1 MEKKIDKGQKR
12 GIVEDVNE
20 KDGTFKFKNE
30 NEYRK
35 IIKKF
40 KNDIHIGSNIKY
52 KMNGSYI
59 EILEI
64 DNSSSS
70 NLKNE
75 DSKKDLSYSKNF
87 EKKYENN
94 ETVEKIYI
102 DDNREIDLD
111 KDYYP
116 YNFVS
121 LGDENKAERHSI
133 EKGNFSG
140 KIKCSLKNL
149 TPLFIGGNEDK
160 ERTLVEE
167 VEECHK
173 TKDGEE
179 YYKVTKYVIP
189 ASTIKGELRNIIEV
203 LTRSCIKNVED
214 ERLTYRYQMKK
225 NGRTNIFGVIHKLPT
240 NNDPGK
246 IIRADKIKIKKSILP
261 SKYQKSGFY
270 PLKVVIDSPFV
281 KDCIRR
287 AKQRS
292 DYERGKDD
300 PNAINDVD
308 NFEKLQRNGIKNNAI
323 LWVGSHTDNKKYE
336 KILIFD
342 EDKRDDYYSFSKAEY
357 DDLQFLIDERVGN
370 EKKDKKIFYIDKV
383 KENDAV
389 IFEKEEDV
397 KLSDSSFNLKKNDVI
412 NVEVENKNV
421 KKLAFSEIPR
431 LKYKCKPIDLVP
443 KGFRPCNNIEELC
456 FACRLFGTIG
466 DNSKKAKEENVKK
479 ESFSIASRISIT
491 DALSIY
497 SQNDV
502 KEENVILKSLG
513 EPHPTLLRFYLK
525 YGDYDKE
532 YEEGKY
538 EIRGR
543 KFYWHHTNKIKA
555 GENYSQYIESFKDEK
570 ISPTN
575 SEIKFLKPLQEFE
588 FEINFRDLTEE
599 ELGILLYSI
608 EVEEGKSLHKI
619 GKAKA
624 YGFGS
629 CEIKIDKCLIETE
642 NKYASFDKND
652 SFKEY
657 SKEEYTEEFIKKAKD
672 KYSLDSDEREEI
684 IELKYILNKES
695 ILKFPLK
702 RSPFPEEEKYNS
714 EEKRNISNTLNWFS
728 SRKGKTYNLPTISNY
743 IKEAEKKGK
752 K

>member
-1 MEKKIDKGQKR
+1 MAEKIA
-12 GIVEDVNE
+12 
-20 KDGTFKFKNE
+20 
-30 NEYRK
+30 K
-35 IIKKF
+35 IIKINEDDFVLDKEKNPIKITNAFRKNGF
-40 KNDIHIGSNIKY
+40 KVGDGIKY
-52 KMNGSYI
+52 ELTNTLKI
-59 EILEI
+59 IAKVDLEYV
-64 DNSSSS
+64 NSQD
-70 NLKNE
+70 KT
-75 DSKKDLSYSKNF
+75 
-87 EKKYENN
+87 EKKSNYNNKNSEKKHNENDTN
-94 ETVEKIYI
+94 EKKYI
-102 DDNREIDLD
+102 DDNREINLD
-111 KDYYP
+111 RDYYP

-121 LGDENKAERHSI
+121 LGDPSKTERH
-133 EKGNFSG
+133 EVKKGKFSG

-149 TPLFIGGNEDK
+149 TPLFIGGNE
-160 ERTLVEE
+160 ENNGECTLITE
-167 VEECHK
+167 VEKYSETAEGK
-173 TKDGEE
+173 E
-179 YYKVTKYVIP
+179 YKYTIP

-203 LTRSCIKNVED
+203 LTRSCIKNVEE

-270 PLKVVIDSPFV
+270 LLKVVIDSPFV

-466 DNSKKAKEENVKK
+466 DNSKKAKEGNVKK

-497 SQNDV
+497 PQNDV

-608 EVEEGKSLHKI
+608 EVEEEKSLHKI

-642 NKYASFDKND
+642 NKYVSFDKND

-657 SKEEYTEEFIKKAKD
+657 SKEEYTKEFIKKAKD

-743 IKEAEKKGK
+743 IKEAEKRKGK

>member
-1 MEKKIDKGQKR
+1 MEKKINKGQKR
-12 GIVEDVNE
+12 GIVEDINE

-70 NLKNE
+70 KLQNE
-75 DSKKDLSYSKNF
+75 DSKKDLSYNKNS

-121 LGDENKAERHSI
+121 LGESSKAERH
-133 EKGNFSG
+133 EVKKGKFSG

-167 VEECHK
+167 VEECHE
-173 TKDGEE
+173 TKDGKEC
-179 YYKVTKYVIP
+179 YKVTKYMIP

-214 ERLTYRYQMKK
+214 ERLIYRAGAFKLKEKK
-225 NGRTNIFGVIHKLPT
+225 FGIIKTLPNGKNDGIIEGADVIRIERELAISKVKSLKKIGGKNNTKDYEGFYEIYVNKNKVNNYKANPESYKYDKKIDEEKDYEILIDRIAGCMEKSILWIGTEFPRRKKGEKLPT
-240 NNDPGK
+240 YAKILVPNKKRYKFSAEEYNDLKILIEERNNSKKPLYVDE
-246 IIRADKIKIKKSILP
+246 IK
-261 SKYQKSGFY
+261 
-270 PLKVVIDSPFV
+270 
-281 KDCIRR
+281 
-287 AKQRS
+287 
-292 DYERGKDD
+292 KDD
-300 PNAINDVD
+300 PIIFKVDRNDRAINLV
-308 NFEKLQRNGIKNNAI
+308 
-323 LWVGSHTDNKKYE
+323 
-336 KILIFD
+336 
-342 EDKRDDYYSFSKAEY
+342 
-357 DDLQFLIDERVGN
+357 
-370 EKKDKKIFYIDKV
+370 
-383 KENDAV
+383 
-389 IFEKEEDV
+389 
-397 KLSDSSFNLKKNDVI
+397 
-412 NVEVENKNV
+412 
-421 KKLAFSEIPR
+421 FSEIPR
-431 LKYKCKPIDLVP
+431 LRYKCSPLDLIPEKFKPCIN
-443 KGFRPCNNIEELC
+443 KEKLC
-456 FACRLFGTIG
+456 FACRVFGTIG
-466 DNSKKAKEENVKK
+466 DNSKSKENNNDSKN
-479 ESFSIASRISIT
+479 ESFAISSRIFIT
-491 DALSIY
+491 DALSL
-497 SQNDV
+497 DTRDEK
-502 KEENVILKSLG
+502 KEKELDRLRSLG
-513 EPHPTLLRFYLK
+513 EPHPTLLGFYLK
-525 YGDYDKE
+525 YGDYDKR
-532 YEEGKY
+532 YDKGKY

-543 KFYWHHTNKIKA
+543 KFYWHHTKKIEA
-555 GENYSQYIESFKDEK
+555 GKNWENYRNSIETKNHDN
-570 ISPTN
+570 TN
-575 SEIKFLKPLQEFE
+575 SKIYFLEPLQKFE
-588 FEINFRDLTEE
+588 FEIDFKDLTEK

-608 EVEEGKSLHKI
+608 EVEEGKSLHKL

-642 NKYASFDKND
+642 KKYIFFDKND

-657 SKEEYTEEFIKKAKD
+657 SKEEYTTQFIEEAKKEYFI
-672 KYSLDSDEREEI
+672 DSNEREEI
-684 IELKYILNKES
+684 KELKYILNRNN
-695 ILKFPLK
+695 ILNFSNNK
-702 RSPFPEEEKYNS
+702 SSFPEIEKGGKPS
-714 EEKRNISNTLNWFS
+714 TLNWFMNN
-728 SRKGKTYNLPTISNY
+728 KDYKLPTISNY

>member
-1 MEKKIDKGQKR
+1 MEKKINKGQKR
-12 GIVEDVNE
+12 GIVEDINE

-70 NLKNE
+70 KLQNE
-75 DSKKDLSYSKNF
+75 DSKKDLSYNKNS

-121 LGDENKAERHSI
+121 LGESSKAERH
-133 EKGNFSG
+133 EVKKGKFSG

-167 VEECHK
+167 VEECHE
-173 TKDGEE
+173 TKDGKEC
-179 YYKVTKYVIP
+179 YKVTKYMTP

-214 ERLTYRYQMKK
+214 ERLIYRAGAFKLKEKK
-225 NGRTNIFGVIHKLPT
+225 FGIIKTLPNGKNDGIIEGADVIRIERELAISKVKSLKKIGGKNNTKDYEGFYEIYVNKNKVNNYKANPESYKYDKKIDEEKDYEILIDRIAGCMEKSILWIGTEFPRRKKGEKLPT
-240 NNDPGK
+240 YAKILVPNKKRYKFSAEEYNDLKILIEERNNSKKPLYVDE
-246 IIRADKIKIKKSILP
+246 IK
-261 SKYQKSGFY
+261 
-270 PLKVVIDSPFV
+270 
-281 KDCIRR
+281 
-287 AKQRS
+287 
-292 DYERGKDD
+292 KDD
-300 PNAINDVD
+300 PIIFKVDRNDRAINLV
-308 NFEKLQRNGIKNNAI
+308 
-323 LWVGSHTDNKKYE
+323 
-336 KILIFD
+336 
-342 EDKRDDYYSFSKAEY
+342 
-357 DDLQFLIDERVGN
+357 
-370 EKKDKKIFYIDKV
+370 
-383 KENDAV
+383 
-389 IFEKEEDV
+389 
-397 KLSDSSFNLKKNDVI
+397 
-412 NVEVENKNV
+412 
-421 KKLAFSEIPR
+421 FSEIPR
-431 LKYKCKPIDLVP
+431 LRYKCSPLDLIPEKFKPCIN
-443 KGFRPCNNIEELC
+443 KEKLC
-456 FACRLFGTIG
+456 FACRVFGTIG
-466 DNSKKAKEENVKK
+466 DNSKSKENNNDSKN
-479 ESFSIASRISIT
+479 ESFAISSRIFIT
-491 DALSIY
+491 DALSL
-497 SQNDV
+497 DTRDEK
-502 KEENVILKSLG
+502 KEKELDRLRSLG
-513 EPHPTLLRFYLK
+513 EPHPTLLGFYLK
-525 YGDYDKE
+525 YGDYDKR
-532 YEEGKY
+532 YDKGKY

-543 KFYWHHTNKIKA
+543 KFYWHHTKKIEA
-555 GENYSQYIESFKDEK
+555 GKNWENYRNSIETKNHDN
-570 ISPTN
+570 TN
-575 SEIKFLKPLQEFE
+575 SKIYFLEPLQKFE
-588 FEINFRDLTEE
+588 FEIDFKDLTEK

-608 EVEEGKSLHKI
+608 EVEEGKSLHKL

-642 NKYASFDKND
+642 KKYIFFDKND

-657 SKEEYTEEFIKKAKD
+657 SKEEYTTQFIEEAKKEYFI
-672 KYSLDSDEREEI
+672 DSNEREEI
-684 IELKYILNKES
+684 KELKYILNRNN
-695 ILKFPLK
+695 ILNFSNNK
-702 RSPFPEEEKYNS
+702 SSFPEIEKGGKPS
-714 EEKRNISNTLNWFS
+714 TLNWFMNN
-728 SRKGKTYNLPTISNY
+728 KDYKLPTISNY

>member
-1 MEKKIDKGQKR
+1 MEKKINKGQKR
-12 GIVEDVNE
+12 GIVEDINE

-70 NLKNE
+70 KLQNE
-75 DSKKDLSYSKNF
+75 DSKKDLSYNKNS

-94 ETVEKIYI
+94 ETVQKIYI

-121 LGDENKAERHSI
+121 LGESSKAERH
-133 EKGNFSG
+133 EVKKGKFSG

-167 VEECHK
+167 VEECHE
-173 TKDGEE
+173 TKDGKEC
-179 YYKVTKYVIP
+179 YKVTKYMIP

-214 ERLTYRYQMKK
+214 ERLIYRAGAFKLKEKK
-225 NGRTNIFGVIHKLPT
+225 FGIIKTLPNGKNDGIIEGADVIRIERELAISKVKSLKKIGGKNNTKDYEGFYEIYVNKNKVNNYKANLESYKYDKKIDEEKDYEILIDRIAGCMEKSILWIGTEFPRRKKGEKLPT
-240 NNDPGK
+240 YAKILVPNKKRYKFSAEEYNDLKILIEERNNSKKPLYVDE
-246 IIRADKIKIKKSILP
+246 IK
-261 SKYQKSGFY
+261 
-270 PLKVVIDSPFV
+270 
-281 KDCIRR
+281 
-287 AKQRS
+287 
-292 DYERGKDD
+292 KDD
-300 PNAINDVD
+300 PIIFKVDRNDRAINLV
-308 NFEKLQRNGIKNNAI
+308 
-323 LWVGSHTDNKKYE
+323 
-336 KILIFD
+336 
-342 EDKRDDYYSFSKAEY
+342 
-357 DDLQFLIDERVGN
+357 
-370 EKKDKKIFYIDKV
+370 
-383 KENDAV
+383 
-389 IFEKEEDV
+389 
-397 KLSDSSFNLKKNDVI
+397 
-412 NVEVENKNV
+412 
-421 KKLAFSEIPR
+421 FSEIPR
-431 LKYKCKPIDLVP
+431 LRYKCSPLDLIPEKFKPCIN
-443 KGFRPCNNIEELC
+443 KEKLC
-456 FACRLFGTIG
+456 FACRVFGTIG
-466 DNSKKAKEENVKK
+466 DNSKSKENNNDSKN
-479 ESFSIASRISIT
+479 ESFAISSRIFIT
-491 DALSIY
+491 DALSL
-497 SQNDV
+497 DTRDEK
-502 KEENVILKSLG
+502 KEKELDRLRSLG
-513 EPHPTLLRFYLK
+513 EPHPTLLGFYLK
-525 YGDYDKE
+525 YGDYDKR
-532 YEEGKY
+532 YDKGKY

-543 KFYWHHTNKIKA
+543 KFYWHHTKKIEA
-555 GENYSQYIESFKDEK
+555 GKNWENYRNSIETKNHDN
-570 ISPTN
+570 TN
-575 SEIKFLKPLQEFE
+575 SKIYFLEPLQKFE
-588 FEINFRDLTEE
+588 FEIDFKDLTEK

-608 EVEEGKSLHKI
+608 EVEEGKSLHKL

-642 NKYASFDKND
+642 KKYIFFDKND

-657 SKEEYTEEFIKKAKD
+657 SKEEYTTQFIEEAKKEYFI
-672 KYSLDSDEREEI
+672 DSNEREEI
-684 IELKYILNKES
+684 KELKYILNRNN
-695 ILKFPLK
+695 ILNFSNNK
-702 RSPFPEEEKYNS
+702 SSFPEIEKGGKPS
-714 EEKRNISNTLNWFS
+714 TLNWFMNN
-728 SRKGKTYNLPTISNY
+728 KDYKLPTISNY

>member
-1 MEKKIDKGQKR
+1 MEKKINKGQKR
-12 GIVEDVNE
+12 GIVEDINE

-70 NLKNE
+70 KLQNE
-75 DSKKDLSYSKNF
+75 DSKKDLSYNKNS

-121 LGDENKAERHSI
+121 LGESSKAERH
-133 EKGNFSG
+133 EVKKGKFSG

-167 VEECHK
+167 VEECHE
-173 TKDGEE
+173 TKDGKEC
-179 YYKVTKYVIP
+179 YKVTKYMIP

-214 ERLTYRYQMKK
+214 ERLIYRAGAFKLKEKK
-225 NGRTNIFGVIHKLPT
+225 FGIIKTLPNGKNDGIIEGADVIRIERELAISKVKSLKKIGGKNNTKDYEGFYEIYVNKNKVNNYKANPESYKYDKKIDEEKDYEILIDRIAGCMEKSILWIGTEFPRRKKGEKLPT
-240 NNDPGK
+240 YAKILVPNKKRYKFSAEEYNDLKILIEERNNSKKPLYVDE
-246 IIRADKIKIKKSILP
+246 IK
-261 SKYQKSGFY
+261 
-270 PLKVVIDSPFV
+270 
-281 KDCIRR
+281 
-287 AKQRS
+287 
-292 DYERGKDD
+292 KDD
-300 PNAINDVD
+300 PIIFKVDRNDRAINLV
-308 NFEKLQRNGIKNNAI
+308 
-323 LWVGSHTDNKKYE
+323 
-336 KILIFD
+336 
-342 EDKRDDYYSFSKAEY
+342 
-357 DDLQFLIDERVGN
+357 
-370 EKKDKKIFYIDKV
+370 
-383 KENDAV
+383 
-389 IFEKEEDV
+389 
-397 KLSDSSFNLKKNDVI
+397 
-412 NVEVENKNV
+412 
-421 KKLAFSEIPR
+421 FSEIPR
-431 LKYKCKPIDLVP
+431 LRYKCSPLNLIPEKFKPCIN
-443 KGFRPCNNIEELC
+443 KEKLC
-456 FACRLFGTIG
+456 FACRVFGTIG
-466 DNSKKAKEENVKK
+466 DNSKSKENNNDSKN
-479 ESFSIASRISIT
+479 ESFAISSRIFIT
-491 DALSIY
+491 DALSL
-497 SQNDV
+497 DTRDEK
-502 KEENVILKSLG
+502 KEKELDRLRSLG
-513 EPHPTLLRFYLK
+513 EPHPTLLGFYLK
-525 YGDYDKE
+525 YGDYDKR
-532 YEEGKY
+532 YDKGKY

-543 KFYWHHTNKIKA
+543 KFYWHHTKKIEA
-555 GENYSQYIESFKDEK
+555 GKNWENYRNSIETKNHDN
-570 ISPTN
+570 TN
-575 SEIKFLKPLQEFE
+575 SKIYFLEPLQKFE
-588 FEINFRDLTEE
+588 FEIDFKDLTEK

-608 EVEEGKSLHKI
+608 EVEEGKSLHKL

-642 NKYASFDKND
+642 KKYIFFDKND

-657 SKEEYTEEFIKKAKD
+657 SKEEYTTQFIEEAKKEYFI
-672 KYSLDSDEREEI
+672 DSNEREEI
-684 IELKYILNKES
+684 KELKYILNRNN
-695 ILKFPLK
+695 ILNFSNNK
-702 RSPFPEEEKYNS
+702 SSFPEIEKGGKPS
-714 EEKRNISNTLNWFS
+714 TLNWFMNN
-728 SRKGKTYNLPTISNY
+728 KDYKLPTISNY

>member
-1 MEKKIDKGQKR
+1 MEKKINKGQKR
-12 GIVEDVNE
+12 GIVGDINE

-70 NLKNE
+70 KLQNE
-75 DSKKDLSYSKNF
+75 DSKKDLSYNKNS

-121 LGDENKAERHSI
+121 LGESSKAERH
-133 EKGNFSG
+133 EVKKGKFSG

-167 VEECHK
+167 VEECHE
-173 TKDGEE
+173 TKDGKEC
-179 YYKVTKYVIP
+179 YKVTKYMIP

-214 ERLTYRYQMKK
+214 ERLIYRAGAFKLKEKK
-225 NGRTNIFGVIHKLPT
+225 FGIIKTLPNGKNDGIIEGADVIRIERELAISKVKSLKKIGGKNNTKDYEGFYEIYVNKNKVNNYKANPESYKYDKKIDEEKDYEILIDRIAGCMEKSILWIGTEFPRRKKGEKLPT
-240 NNDPGK
+240 YAKILVPNKKRYKFSAEEYNDLKILIEERNNSKKPLYVDE
-246 IIRADKIKIKKSILP
+246 IK
-261 SKYQKSGFY
+261 
-270 PLKVVIDSPFV
+270 
-281 KDCIRR
+281 
-287 AKQRS
+287 
-292 DYERGKDD
+292 KDD
-300 PNAINDVD
+300 PIIFKVDRNDRAINLV
-308 NFEKLQRNGIKNNAI
+308 
-323 LWVGSHTDNKKYE
+323 
-336 KILIFD
+336 
-342 EDKRDDYYSFSKAEY
+342 
-357 DDLQFLIDERVGN
+357 
-370 EKKDKKIFYIDKV
+370 
-383 KENDAV
+383 
-389 IFEKEEDV
+389 
-397 KLSDSSFNLKKNDVI
+397 
-412 NVEVENKNV
+412 
-421 KKLAFSEIPR
+421 FSEIPR
-431 LKYKCKPIDLVP
+431 LRYKCSPLDLIPEKFKPCIN
-443 KGFRPCNNIEELC
+443 KEKLC
-456 FACRLFGTIG
+456 FACRVFGTIG
-466 DNSKKAKEENVKK
+466 DNSKSKENNNDSKN
-479 ESFSIASRISIT
+479 ESFAISSRIFIT
-491 DALSIY
+491 DALSL
-497 SQNDV
+497 DTRDEK
-502 KEENVILKSLG
+502 KEKELDRLRSLG
-513 EPHPTLLRFYLK
+513 EPHPTLLGFYLK
-525 YGDYDKE
+525 YGDYDKR
-532 YEEGKY
+532 YDKGKY

-543 KFYWHHTNKIKA
+543 KFYWHHTKKIEA
-555 GENYSQYIESFKDEK
+555 GKNWENYRNSIETKNHDN
-570 ISPTN
+570 TN
-575 SEIKFLKPLQEFE
+575 SKIYFLEPLQKFE
-588 FEINFRDLTEE
+588 FEIDFKDLTEK

-608 EVEEGKSLHKI
+608 EVEEGKSLHKL

-642 NKYASFDKND
+642 KKYIFFDKND

-657 SKEEYTEEFIKKAKD
+657 SKEEYTTQFIEEAKKEYFI
-672 KYSLDSDEREEI
+672 DSNEREEI
-684 IELKYILNKES
+684 KELKYILNRNN
-695 ILKFPLK
+695 ILNFSNEK
-702 RSPFPEEEKYNS
+702 SSFPEIEK
-714 EEKRNISNTLNWFS
+714 KGKSNTLNWFMNN
-728 SRKGKTYNLPTISNY
+728 KDYKLPTISNY

>member
-1 MEKKIDKGQKR
+1 MEKKINKGQKR
-12 GIVEDVNE
+12 GIVEDINE

-70 NLKNE
+70 KLQNE
-75 DSKKDLSYSKNF
+75 DSKKDLSYNKNS

-121 LGDENKAERHSI
+121 LGESSKAERH
-133 EKGNFSG
+133 EVKKGKFSG

-167 VEECHK
+167 VEECHE
-173 TKDGEE
+173 TKDGKEC
-179 YYKVTKYVIP
+179 YKVTKYMIP

-214 ERLTYRYQMKK
+214 ERLIYRAGAFKLKEKK
-225 NGRTNIFGVIHKLPT
+225 FGIIKTLPNGKNDGIIEGADVIRIERELAISKVKSLKKIGGKNNTKDYEGFYEIYVNKNKVNNYKANLESYKYDKKIDEEKDYEILIDRIAGCMEKSILWIGTEFPRRKKGEKLPT
-240 NNDPGK
+240 YAKILVPNKKRYKFSAEEYNDLKILIEERNNSKKPLYVDE
-246 IIRADKIKIKKSILP
+246 IK
-261 SKYQKSGFY
+261 
-270 PLKVVIDSPFV
+270 
-281 KDCIRR
+281 
-287 AKQRS
+287 
-292 DYERGKDD
+292 KDD
-300 PNAINDVD
+300 PIIFKVDRNDRAINLV
-308 NFEKLQRNGIKNNAI
+308 
-323 LWVGSHTDNKKYE
+323 
-336 KILIFD
+336 
-342 EDKRDDYYSFSKAEY
+342 
-357 DDLQFLIDERVGN
+357 
-370 EKKDKKIFYIDKV
+370 
-383 KENDAV
+383 
-389 IFEKEEDV
+389 
-397 KLSDSSFNLKKNDVI
+397 
-412 NVEVENKNV
+412 
-421 KKLAFSEIPR
+421 FSEIPR
-431 LKYKCKPIDLVP
+431 LRYKCSPLDLIPEKFKPCIN
-443 KGFRPCNNIEELC
+443 KEKLC
-456 FACRLFGTIG
+456 FACRVFGTIG
-466 DNSKKAKEENVKK
+466 DNSKSKENNNDSKN
-479 ESFSIASRISIT
+479 ESFAISSRIFIT
-491 DALSIY
+491 DALSL
-497 SQNDV
+497 DTRDEK
-502 KEENVILKSLG
+502 KEKELDRLRSLG
-513 EPHPTLLRFYLK
+513 EPHPTLLGFYLK
-525 YGDYDKE
+525 YGDYDKR
-532 YEEGKY
+532 YDKGKY

-543 KFYWHHTNKIKA
+543 KFYWHHTKKIEA
-555 GENYSQYIESFKDEK
+555 GKNWENYRNSIETKNHDN
-570 ISPTN
+570 TN
-575 SEIKFLKPLQEFE
+575 SKIYFLEPLQKFE
-588 FEINFRDLTEE
+588 FEIDFKDLTEK

-608 EVEEGKSLHKI
+608 EVEEGKSLHKL

-642 NKYASFDKND
+642 KKYIFFDKND

-657 SKEEYTEEFIKKAKD
+657 SKEEYTTQFIEEAKKEYFI
-672 KYSLDSDEREEI
+672 DSNEREEI
-684 IELKYILNKES
+684 KELKYILNRNN
-695 ILKFPLK
+695 ILNFSNNK
-702 RSPFPEEEKYNS
+702 SSFPEIEKGGKPS
-714 EEKRNISNTLNWFS
+714 TLNWFMNN
-728 SRKGKTYNLPTISNY
+728 KDYKLPTISNY

>member
-214 ERLTYRYQMKK
+214 ERLIYRAKAFKLKEKK
-225 NGRTNIFGVIHKLPT
+225 FGIIKTLPNGKNDGIIEGADVIRIERKLDIYKVESLKKIGGK
-240 NNDPGK
+240 NNTKDYEGFYEIYVNKNKVDNYKANPESYKYDKK
-246 IIRADKIKIKKSILP
+246 IDKEKDYEILIDKIAGCMEKSILWIGTEFP
-261 SKYQKSGFY
+261 
-270 PLKVVIDSPFV
+270 
-281 KDCIRR
+281 
-287 AKQRS
+287 
-292 DYERGKDD
+292 
-300 PNAINDVD
+300 
-308 NFEKLQRNGIKNNAI
+308 RNGQSTYAKI
-323 LWVGSHTDNKKYE
+323 LVPNKKIYKFSAE
-336 KILIFD
+336 EYNDLKILI
-342 EDKRDDYYSFSKAEY
+342 EERNNSKKPLY
-357 DDLQFLIDERVGN
+357 VN
-370 EKKDKKIFYIDKV
+370 EIKETEPIIFRADR
-383 KENDAV
+383 NDR
-389 IFEKEEDV
+389 
-397 KLSDSSFNLKKNDVI
+397 VI
-412 NVEVENKNV
+412 NLV
-421 KKLAFSEIPR
+421 FSEIPR
-431 LKYKCKPIDLVP
+431 LRYKCSPLDLIPP
-443 KGFRPCNNIEELC
+443 KFRPCTNKEKLC

-466 DNSKKAKEENVKK
+466 DNSKSKENNDDSKS
-479 ESFSIASRISIT
+479 ESFAISSRVFIK
-491 DALSIY
+491 DALSL
-497 SQNDV
+497 DTRDEK
-502 KEENVILKSLG
+502 KEKELDRLRSLG
-513 EPHPTLLRFYLK
+513 EPHPTLLGFYLK
-525 YGDYDKE
+525 YGDYDKR
-532 YEEGKY
+532 YDKGKY

-543 KFYWHHTNKIKA
+543 KFYWHHTKKIEA
-555 GENYSQYIESFKDEK
+555 GKNWENYRNSIETKNHDN
-570 ISPTN
+570 TN
-575 SEIKFLKPLQEFE
+575 SKIYFLEPLQKFE
-588 FEINFRDLTEE
+588 FEIDFKDLTEQ

-608 EVEEGKSLHKI
+608 EVEEGKSLHKL

-642 NKYASFDKND
+642 KKYVFFAKND

-657 SKEEYTEEFIKKAKD
+657 SKEEYTTQFIKEAK
-672 KYSLDSDEREEI
+672 KEYFIDSNEREEI
-684 IELKYILNKES
+684 KELKYILNRNN
-695 ILKFPLK
+695 ILNFSNNK
-702 RSPFPEEEKYNS
+702 SSFPEIEKGGKPS
-714 EEKRNISNTLNWFS
+714 TLNWFMNN
-728 SRKGKTYNLPTISNY
+728 KDYKLPTISNY

>member
-1 MEKKIDKGQKR
+1 MEKKINKGQKR
-12 GIVEDVNE
+12 GIVEDINE

-70 NLKNE
+70 KLQNE
-75 DSKKDLSYSKNF
+75 DSKKDLSYNKNS

-121 LGDENKAERHSI
+121 LGESSKAERH
-133 EKGNFSG
+133 EVKKGKFSG

-167 VEECHK
+167 VEECHE
-173 TKDGEE
+173 TKDGKEC
-179 YYKVTKYVIP
+179 YKVTKYMIP

-214 ERLTYRYQMKK
+214 ERLIYRAGAFKLKEKK
-225 NGRTNIFGVIHKLPT
+225 FGIIKTLPNGKNDGIIEGADVIRIERELAISKVKSLKKIGGKNNTKDYEGFYEIYVNKNKVNNYKANPESYKYDKKIDEEKDYEILIDRIAGCMEKSILWIGTEFPRRKKGEKLPT
-240 NNDPGK
+240 YAKILVPNKKRYKFSAEEYNDLKILIEERNNSKKPLYVDE
-246 IIRADKIKIKKSILP
+246 IK
-261 SKYQKSGFY
+261 
-270 PLKVVIDSPFV
+270 
-281 KDCIRR
+281 
-287 AKQRS
+287 
-292 DYERGKDD
+292 KDD
-300 PNAINDVD
+300 PIIFKVDRNDRAINLV
-308 NFEKLQRNGIKNNAI
+308 
-323 LWVGSHTDNKKYE
+323 
-336 KILIFD
+336 
-342 EDKRDDYYSFSKAEY
+342 
-357 DDLQFLIDERVGN
+357 
-370 EKKDKKIFYIDKV
+370 
-383 KENDAV
+383 
-389 IFEKEEDV
+389 
-397 KLSDSSFNLKKNDVI
+397 
-412 NVEVENKNV
+412 
-421 KKLAFSEIPR
+421 FSEIPR
-431 LKYKCKPIDLVP
+431 LRYKCSPLDLIPEKFKPCIN
-443 KGFRPCNNIEELC
+443 KEKLC
-456 FACRLFGTIG
+456 FACRVFGTIG
-466 DNSKKAKEENVKK
+466 DNSKSKENNNDSKN
-479 ESFSIASRISIT
+479 ESFAISSRIFIT
-491 DALSIY
+491 DALSL
-497 SQNDV
+497 DTRDEK
-502 KEENVILKSLG
+502 KEKELDRLRSLG
-513 EPHPTLLRFYLK
+513 EPHPTLLGFYLK
-525 YGDYDKE
+525 YGDYDKR
-532 YEEGKY
+532 YDKGKY

-543 KFYWHHTNKIKA
+543 KFYWHHTKKIEA
-555 GENYSQYIESFKDEK
+555 GKNWENYRNSIETKNHDN
-570 ISPTN
+570 TN
-575 SEIKFLKPLQEFE
+575 SKIYFLEPLQKFE
-588 FEINFRDLTEE
+588 FEIDFKDLTEK

-608 EVEEGKSLHKI
+608 EVEEGKSLHKL

-642 NKYASFDKND
+642 KKYIFFDKND

-657 SKEEYTEEFIKKAKD
+657 SKEEYTTQFIEEDKKEYFI
-672 KYSLDSDEREEI
+672 DSNEREEI
-684 IELKYILNKES
+684 KELKYILNRNN
-695 ILKFPLK
+695 ILNFSNNK
-702 RSPFPEEEKYNS
+702 SSFPEIEKGGKPS
-714 EEKRNISNTLNWFS
+714 TLNWFMNN
-728 SRKGKTYNLPTISNY
+728 KDYKLPTISNY

>member
-1 MEKKIDKGQKR
+1 MEKKINKGQKR
-12 GIVEDVNE
+12 GIVEDINE

-70 NLKNE
+70 KLQNE
-75 DSKKDLSYSKNF
+75 DSKKDLSYNKNS

-121 LGDENKAERHSI
+121 LGESSKAERH
-133 EKGNFSG
+133 EVKKGKFSG

-167 VEECHK
+167 VEECHE
-173 TKDGEE
+173 TKDGKEC
-179 YYKVTKYVIP
+179 YKVTKYMIP

-214 ERLTYRYQMKK
+214 ERLIYRAGAFKLKEKK
-225 NGRTNIFGVIHKLPT
+225 FGIIKTLPNGKNDGIIEGADVIRIERELAISKVKSLKKIGGKNNTKDYEGFYEIYVNKNKVNNYKANPESYKYDKKIDEEKDYEILIDRIAGCMEKSILWIGTEFPRRKKGEKLPT
-240 NNDPGK
+240 YAKILVPNKKRYKFSAEEYNDLKILIEERNNSKKPLYVDE
-246 IIRADKIKIKKSILP
+246 IK
-261 SKYQKSGFY
+261 
-270 PLKVVIDSPFV
+270 
-281 KDCIRR
+281 
-287 AKQRS
+287 
-292 DYERGKDD
+292 KDD
-300 PNAINDVD
+300 PIIFKVDRNDRAINLV
-308 NFEKLQRNGIKNNAI
+308 
-323 LWVGSHTDNKKYE
+323 
-336 KILIFD
+336 
-342 EDKRDDYYSFSKAEY
+342 
-357 DDLQFLIDERVGN
+357 
-370 EKKDKKIFYIDKV
+370 
-383 KENDAV
+383 
-389 IFEKEEDV
+389 
-397 KLSDSSFNLKKNDVI
+397 
-412 NVEVENKNV
+412 
-421 KKLAFSEIPR
+421 FSEIPR
-431 LKYKCKPIDLVP
+431 LRYKCSPLDLIPEKFKPCIN
-443 KGFRPCNNIEELC
+443 KEKLC
-456 FACRLFGTIG
+456 FACRVFGTIG
-466 DNSKKAKEENVKK
+466 DNSKSKENNNDSKN
-479 ESFSIASRISIT
+479 ESFAISSRIFIT
-491 DALSIY
+491 DALSL
-497 SQNDV
+497 DTRDEK
-502 KEENVILKSLG
+502 KEKELDRLRSLG
-513 EPHPTLLRFYLK
+513 EPHPTLLGFYLK
-525 YGDYDKE
+525 YGDYDKR
-532 YEEGKY
+532 YDKGKY

-543 KFYWHHTNKIKA
+543 KFYWHHTKKIEA
-555 GENYSQYIESFKDEK
+555 GKNWENYRNSIETKNHDN
-570 ISPTN
+570 TN
-575 SEIKFLKPLQEFE
+575 SKIYFLEPLQKFE
-588 FEINFRDLTEE
+588 FEIDFKDLTEK

-608 EVEEGKSLHKI
+608 EVEEGKSLHKL

-642 NKYASFDKND
+642 KKYIFFDKND

-657 SKEEYTEEFIKKAKD
+657 SKEEYTTQFIEEAKKE
-672 KYSLDSDEREEI
+672 YLIDSDERLEI
-684 IELKYILNKES
+684 KELKYILNRNN
-695 ILKFPLK
+695 ILNFSNNK
-702 RSPFPEEEKYNS
+702 SSFPEIEKGGKPS
-714 EEKRNISNTLNWFS
+714 TLNWFMNN
-728 SRKGKTYNLPTISNY
+728 KDYKLPTISNY

>member
-1 MEKKIDKGQKR
+1 MEKKINKGQKR
-12 GIVEDVNE
+12 GIVEDINE

-70 NLKNE
+70 KLQNE
-75 DSKKDLSYSKNF
+75 DSKKDLSYNKNS

-121 LGDENKAERHSI
+121 LGESSKAERH
-133 EKGNFSG
+133 EVKKGKFSG

-167 VEECHK
+167 VEECHE
-173 TKDGEE
+173 TKDGKEC
-179 YYKVTKYVIP
+179 YKVTKYMIP

-214 ERLTYRYQMKK
+214 ERLIYRAGAFKLKEKK
-225 NGRTNIFGVIHKLPT
+225 FGIIKTLPNGKNDGIIEGADVIRIERELAISKVKSLKKIGGKNNTKDYEGFYEIYVNKNKVNNYKANPESYKYDKKIDEEKDYEILIDRIAGCMEKSILWIGTEFPRRKKGEKLPT
-240 NNDPGK
+240 YAKILVPNKKRYKFSAEEYNDLKILIEERNNSKKPLYVDE
-246 IIRADKIKIKKSILP
+246 IK
-261 SKYQKSGFY
+261 
-270 PLKVVIDSPFV
+270 
-281 KDCIRR
+281 
-287 AKQRS
+287 
-292 DYERGKDD
+292 KDD
-300 PNAINDVD
+300 PIIFKVDRNDRAINLV
-308 NFEKLQRNGIKNNAI
+308 
-323 LWVGSHTDNKKYE
+323 
-336 KILIFD
+336 
-342 EDKRDDYYSFSKAEY
+342 
-357 DDLQFLIDERVGN
+357 
-370 EKKDKKIFYIDKV
+370 
-383 KENDAV
+383 
-389 IFEKEEDV
+389 
-397 KLSDSSFNLKKNDVI
+397 
-412 NVEVENKNV
+412 
-421 KKLAFSEIPR
+421 FSEIPR
-431 LKYKCKPIDLVP
+431 LRYKCSPLDLIPEKFKPCIN
-443 KGFRPCNNIEELC
+443 KEKLC
-456 FACRLFGTIG
+456 FACRVFGTIG
-466 DNSKKAKEENVKK
+466 DNSKSKENNNDSKN
-479 ESFSIASRISIT
+479 ESFAISSRIFIT
-491 DALSIY
+491 DALSL
-497 SQNDV
+497 DTRDEK
-502 KEENVILKSLG
+502 KEKELDRLRSLG
-513 EPHPTLLRFYLK
+513 EPHPTLLGFYLK
-525 YGDYDKE
+525 YGDYDKR
-532 YEEGKY
+532 YDKGKY

-543 KFYWHHTNKIKA
+543 KFYWHHTNKINA
-555 GENYSQYIESFKDEK
+555 GKNWEKYRNSIETKEDNK
-570 ISPTN
+570 TN
-575 SEIKFLKPLQEFE
+575 SKIYFLEPLQKFE

-629 CEIKIDKCLIETE
+629 CEIKVDKCLIETE
-642 NKYASFDKND
+642 NKYFSFDKNN
-652 SFKEY
+652 SYKEY
-657 SKEEYTEEFIKKAKD
+657 SKEEYTIEFIKKAKEE
-672 KYSLDSDEREEI
+672 YSLDSNEREEI
-684 IELKYILNKES
+684 KELKYILNRNN
-695 ILKFPLK
+695 ILNFSNEK
-702 RSPFPEEEKYNS
+702 SSFPEIEK
-714 EEKRNISNTLNWFS
+714 KGKSNTLNWFMNN
-728 SRKGKTYNLPTISNY
+728 KEYKLPTISNY

>member
-1 MEKKIDKGQKR
+1 MEKKINKGQKR
-12 GIVEDVNE
+12 GIVEDINE

-70 NLKNE
+70 KLQNE
-75 DSKKDLSYSKNF
+75 DSKKDLSYNKNS

-121 LGDENKAERHSI
+121 LGESSKAERH
-133 EKGNFSG
+133 EVKKGKFSG

-167 VEECHK
+167 VEECHE
-173 TKDGEE
+173 TKDGKEC
-179 YYKVTKYVIP
+179 YKVTKYMIP

-214 ERLTYRYQMKK
+214 ERLIYRAGAFKLKEKK
-225 NGRTNIFGVIHKLPT
+225 FGIIKTLPNGKNDGIIEGADVIRIERELAISKVKSLKKIGGKNNTKDYEGFYEIYVNKNKVNNYKANPESYKYDKKIDEEKDYDILIDRIAGCMEKSILWIGTEFPRRKKGEKLPT
-240 NNDPGK
+240 YAKILVPNKKRYKFSAEEYNDLKILIEERNNSKKPLYVDE
-246 IIRADKIKIKKSILP
+246 IK
-261 SKYQKSGFY
+261 
-270 PLKVVIDSPFV
+270 
-281 KDCIRR
+281 
-287 AKQRS
+287 
-292 DYERGKDD
+292 KDD
-300 PNAINDVD
+300 PIIFKVDRNDRAINLV
-308 NFEKLQRNGIKNNAI
+308 
-323 LWVGSHTDNKKYE
+323 
-336 KILIFD
+336 
-342 EDKRDDYYSFSKAEY
+342 
-357 DDLQFLIDERVGN
+357 
-370 EKKDKKIFYIDKV
+370 
-383 KENDAV
+383 
-389 IFEKEEDV
+389 
-397 KLSDSSFNLKKNDVI
+397 
-412 NVEVENKNV
+412 
-421 KKLAFSEIPR
+421 FSEIPR
-431 LKYKCKPIDLVP
+431 LRYKCSPLDLIPEKFKPCIN
-443 KGFRPCNNIEELC
+443 KEKLC
-456 FACRLFGTIG
+456 FACRVFGTIG
-466 DNSKKAKEENVKK
+466 DNSKSKENNNDSKN
-479 ESFSIASRISIT
+479 ESFAISSRIFIT
-491 DALSIY
+491 DALSL
-497 SQNDV
+497 DTRDEK
-502 KEENVILKSLG
+502 KEKELDRLRSLG
-513 EPHPTLLRFYLK
+513 EPHPTLLGFYLK
-525 YGDYDKE
+525 YGDYDKR
-532 YEEGKY
+532 YDKGKY

-543 KFYWHHTNKIKA
+543 KFYWHHTKKIEA
-555 GENYSQYIESFKDEK
+555 GKNWENYRNSIETKNHDN
-570 ISPTN
+570 TN
-575 SEIKFLKPLQEFE
+575 SKIYFLEPLQKFE
-588 FEINFRDLTEE
+588 FEIDFKDLTEK

-608 EVEEGKSLHKI
+608 EVEEGKSLHKL

-642 NKYASFDKND
+642 KKYIFFDKND

-657 SKEEYTEEFIKKAKD
+657 SKEEYTTQFIEEDKKEYFI
-672 KYSLDSDEREEI
+672 DSNEREEI
-684 IELKYILNKES
+684 KELKYILNRNN
-695 ILKFPLK
+695 ILNFSNNK
-702 RSPFPEEEKYNS
+702 SSFPEIEKGGKPS
-714 EEKRNISNTLNWFS
+714 TLNWFMNN
-728 SRKGKTYNLPTISNY
+728 KDYKLPTISNY

>member
-179 YYKVTKYVIP
+179 YYKVTKYIIP

-214 ERLTYRYQMKK
+214 ERLIYRAKAFKLKEKK
-225 NGRTNIFGVIHKLPT
+225 FGIIKTLPNGKNDGTIEGADVIRIERKLAISKVESLKKIGGK
-240 NNDPGK
+240 NNTKDYEGFYEIYVNKNKVNNYKANPESYKYDKK
-246 IIRADKIKIKKSILP
+246 IDEEKDYEILIDKIAGCMEKSILWIGTEFP
-261 SKYQKSGFY
+261 
-270 PLKVVIDSPFV
+270 
-281 KDCIRR
+281 
-287 AKQRS
+287 
-292 DYERGKDD
+292 
-300 PNAINDVD
+300 
-308 NFEKLQRNGIKNNAI
+308 RNGQSTYAKI
-323 LWVGSHTDNKKYE
+323 LVPNKKIYKFSAE
-336 KILIFD
+336 EYNDLKILI
-342 EDKRDDYYSFSKAEY
+342 EERNNSKKPLY
-357 DDLQFLIDERVGN
+357 VN
-370 EKKDKKIFYIDKV
+370 EIKETEPIIFRADR
-383 KENDAV
+383 NDR
-389 IFEKEEDV
+389 
-397 KLSDSSFNLKKNDVI
+397 VI
-412 NVEVENKNV
+412 NLV
-421 KKLAFSEIPR
+421 FSEIPR
-431 LKYKCKPIDLVP
+431 LRYKCSPLDLIPP
-443 KGFRPCNNIEELC
+443 KFRPCTNKEKLC

-466 DNSKKAKEENVKK
+466 DNSKSKENNDDSKS
-479 ESFSIASRISIT
+479 ESFAISSRVFIK
-491 DALSIY
+491 DALSL
-497 SQNDV
+497 DTRDEK
-502 KEENVILKSLG
+502 KEKELDRLRSLG
-513 EPHPTLLRFYLK
+513 EPHPTLLGFYLK
-525 YGDYDKE
+525 YGDYDKR
-532 YEEGKY
+532 YDKGKY

-543 KFYWHHTNKIKA
+543 KFYWHHTKKIEA
-555 GENYSQYIESFKDEK
+555 GKNWENYRNSIETKNHDN
-570 ISPTN
+570 TN
-575 SEIKFLKPLQEFE
+575 SKIYFLEPLQKFE
-588 FEINFRDLTEE
+588 FEIDFKDLTEQ

-608 EVEEGKSLHKI
+608 EVEEGKSLHKL

-642 NKYASFDKND
+642 KKYVFFAKND

-657 SKEEYTEEFIKKAKD
+657 SKEEYTTQFIKEAK
-672 KYSLDSDEREEI
+672 KEYFIDSNEREEI
-684 IELKYILNKES
+684 KELKYILNRNN
-695 ILKFPLK
+695 ILNFSNNK
-702 RSPFPEEEKYNS
+702 SSFPEIEKGGKPS
-714 EEKRNISNTLNWFS
+714 TLNWFMNN
-728 SRKGKTYNLPTISNY
+728 KDYKLPTISNY

>member
-1 MEKKIDKGQKR
+1 MEKKINKGQKR
-12 GIVEDVNE
+12 GIVEDINE

-70 NLKNE
+70 KLQNE
-75 DSKKDLSYSKNF
+75 DSKKDLSYNKNS

-121 LGDENKAERHSI
+121 LGESSKAERH
-133 EKGNFSG
+133 EVKKGKFSG

-167 VEECHK
+167 VEECHE
-173 TKDGEE
+173 TKDGKEC
-179 YYKVTKYVIP
+179 YKVTKYMIP

-214 ERLTYRYQMKK
+214 ERLIYRAGAFKLKEKK
-225 NGRTNIFGVIHKLPT
+225 FGIIKTLPNGKNDGIIEGADVIRIERELAISKVKSLKKIGGKNNTKDYEGFYEIYVNKNKVNNYKANPESYKYDKKIDEEKDYEILIDRIAGCMEKSILWIGTEFPRRKKGEKLPT
-240 NNDPGK
+240 YAKILVPNKKRYKFSAEEYNDLKILIEERNNSKKPLYVDE
-246 IIRADKIKIKKSILP
+246 IK
-261 SKYQKSGFY
+261 
-270 PLKVVIDSPFV
+270 
-281 KDCIRR
+281 
-287 AKQRS
+287 
-292 DYERGKDD
+292 KDD
-300 PNAINDVD
+300 PIIFKVDRNDRAINLV
-308 NFEKLQRNGIKNNAI
+308 
-323 LWVGSHTDNKKYE
+323 
-336 KILIFD
+336 
-342 EDKRDDYYSFSKAEY
+342 
-357 DDLQFLIDERVGN
+357 
-370 EKKDKKIFYIDKV
+370 
-383 KENDAV
+383 
-389 IFEKEEDV
+389 
-397 KLSDSSFNLKKNDVI
+397 
-412 NVEVENKNV
+412 
-421 KKLAFSEIPR
+421 FSEIPR
-431 LKYKCKPIDLVP
+431 LRYKCSPLDLIPEKFKPCIN
-443 KGFRPCNNIEELC
+443 KEKLC
-456 FACRLFGTIG
+456 FACRVFGTIG
-466 DNSKKAKEENVKK
+466 DNSKSKENNNDSKN
-479 ESFSIASRISIT
+479 ESFAISSRIFIT
-491 DALSIY
+491 DALSL
-497 SQNDV
+497 DTRDEK
-502 KEENVILKSLG
+502 KEKELDRLRSLG
-513 EPHPTLLRFYLK
+513 EPHPTLLGFYLK
-525 YGDYDKE
+525 YGDYDKR
-532 YEEGKY
+532 YDKGKY

-543 KFYWHHTNKIKA
+543 KFYWHHTKKIEA
-555 GENYSQYIESFKDEK
+555 GKNWENYRNSIETKNHDN
-570 ISPTN
+570 TN
-575 SEIKFLKPLQEFE
+575 SKIYFLEPLQKFE
-588 FEINFRDLTEE
+588 FEIDFKDLTEQ

-608 EVEEGKSLHKI
+608 EVEEGKSLHKL

-642 NKYASFDKND
+642 KKYIFFDKND

-657 SKEEYTEEFIKKAKD
+657 SKEEYTTQFIEEAKKEYFI
-672 KYSLDSDEREEI
+672 DSNEREEI
-684 IELKYILNKES
+684 KELKYILNRNN
-695 ILKFPLK
+695 ILNFSNNK
-702 RSPFPEEEKYNS
+702 SSFPEIEKGGKPS
-714 EEKRNISNTLNWFS
+714 TLNWFMNN
-728 SRKGKTYNLPTISNY
+728 KDYKLPTISNY

>member
-1 MEKKIDKGQKR
+1 MAEKMTKGQKR
-12 GIVEDVNE
+12 DIVEDINE

-70 NLKNE
+70 KLQNE
-75 DSKKDLSYSKNF
+75 DSKKDLSYNKNS

-121 LGDENKAERHSI
+121 LGESSKAERH
-133 EKGNFSG
+133 EVKKGKFSG

-167 VEECHK
+167 VEECHE
-173 TKDGEE
+173 TKDGKEC
-179 YYKVTKYVIP
+179 YKVTKYMIP

-214 ERLTYRYQMKK
+214 ERLIYRAGAFKLKEKK
-225 NGRTNIFGVIHKLPT
+225 FGIIKTLPNGKNDGIIEGADVIRIERELAISKVKSLKKIGGKNNTKDYEGFYEIYVNKNKVNNYKANPESYKYDKKIDEEKDYEILIDRIAGCMEKSILWIGTEFPRRKKGEKLPT
-240 NNDPGK
+240 YAKILVPNKKRYKFSAEEYNDLKILIEERNNSKKPLYVDE
-246 IIRADKIKIKKSILP
+246 IK
-261 SKYQKSGFY
+261 
-270 PLKVVIDSPFV
+270 
-281 KDCIRR
+281 
-287 AKQRS
+287 
-292 DYERGKDD
+292 KDD
-300 PNAINDVD
+300 PIIFKVDRNDRAINLV
-308 NFEKLQRNGIKNNAI
+308 
-323 LWVGSHTDNKKYE
+323 
-336 KILIFD
+336 
-342 EDKRDDYYSFSKAEY
+342 
-357 DDLQFLIDERVGN
+357 
-370 EKKDKKIFYIDKV
+370 
-383 KENDAV
+383 
-389 IFEKEEDV
+389 
-397 KLSDSSFNLKKNDVI
+397 
-412 NVEVENKNV
+412 
-421 KKLAFSEIPR
+421 FSEIPR
-431 LKYKCKPIDLVP
+431 LRYKCSPLDLIPEKFKPCIN
-443 KGFRPCNNIEELC
+443 KEKLC
-456 FACRLFGTIG
+456 FACRVFGTIG
-466 DNSKKAKEENVKK
+466 DNSKSKENNNDSKN
-479 ESFSIASRISIT
+479 ESFAISSRIFIT
-491 DALSIY
+491 DALSL
-497 SQNDV
+497 DTRDEK
-502 KEENVILKSLG
+502 KEKELDRLRSLG
-513 EPHPTLLRFYLK
+513 EPHPTLLGFYLK
-525 YGDYDKE
+525 YGDYDKR
-532 YEEGKY
+532 YDKGKY

-543 KFYWHHTNKIKA
+543 KFYWHHTKKIEA
-555 GENYSQYIESFKDEK
+555 GKNWENYRNSIETKNHDN
-570 ISPTN
+570 TN
-575 SEIKFLKPLQEFE
+575 SKIYFLEPLQKFE
-588 FEINFRDLTEE
+588 FEIDFKDLTEK

-608 EVEEGKSLHKI
+608 EVEEGKSLHKL

-642 NKYASFDKND
+642 KKYIFFDKND

-657 SKEEYTEEFIKKAKD
+657 SKEEYTTQFIEEAKKEYFI
-672 KYSLDSDEREEI
+672 DSNEREEI
-684 IELKYILNKES
+684 KELKYILNRNN
-695 ILKFPLK
+695 ILNFSNNK
-702 RSPFPEEEKYNS
+702 SSFPEIEKGGKPS
-714 EEKRNISNTLNWFS
+714 TLNWFMNN
-728 SRKGKTYNLPTISNY
+728 KDYKLPTISNY

>member
-214 ERLTYRYQMKK
+214 ERLIYRAKAFKLKEKK
-225 NGRTNIFGVIHKLPT
+225 FGIIKTLPNGKNDGIIEGADVIRIERKLAISKVESLKKIGGK
-240 NNDPGK
+240 NNTKDYEGFYEIYVNKNKVDNYKANPESYKYDKK
-246 IIRADKIKIKKSILP
+246 IDKEKDYEILIDKIAGCMEKSILWIGTEFP
-261 SKYQKSGFY
+261 
-270 PLKVVIDSPFV
+270 
-281 KDCIRR
+281 
-287 AKQRS
+287 
-292 DYERGKDD
+292 
-300 PNAINDVD
+300 
-308 NFEKLQRNGIKNNAI
+308 RNGQSTYAKI
-323 LWVGSHTDNKKYE
+323 LVPNKKIYKFSAE
-336 KILIFD
+336 EYNDLKILI
-342 EDKRDDYYSFSKAEY
+342 EERNNSKKPLY
-357 DDLQFLIDERVGN
+357 VN
-370 EKKDKKIFYIDKV
+370 EIKETEPIIFRADR
-383 KENDAV
+383 NDR
-389 IFEKEEDV
+389 
-397 KLSDSSFNLKKNDVI
+397 VI
-412 NVEVENKNV
+412 NLV
-421 KKLAFSEIPR
+421 FSEIPR
-431 LKYKCKPIDLVP
+431 LRYKCSPLDLIPP
-443 KGFRPCNNIEELC
+443 KFRPCTNKEKLC

-466 DNSKKAKEENVKK
+466 DNSKSKENNDDSKS
-479 ESFSIASRISIT
+479 ESFAISSRVFIK
-491 DALSIY
+491 DALSL
-497 SQNDV
+497 DTRDEK
-502 KEENVILKSLG
+502 KEKELDRLRSLG
-513 EPHPTLLRFYLK
+513 EPHPTLLGFYLK
-525 YGDYDKE
+525 YGDYDKR
-532 YEEGKY
+532 YDKGKY

-543 KFYWHHTNKIKA
+543 KFYWHHTKKIEA
-555 GENYSQYIESFKDEK
+555 GKNWENYRNSIETKNHDN
-570 ISPTN
+570 TN
-575 SEIKFLKPLQEFE
+575 SKIYFLEPLQKFE
-588 FEINFRDLTEE
+588 FEIDFKDLTEQ

-608 EVEEGKSLHKI
+608 EVEEGKSLHKL

-642 NKYASFDKND
+642 KKYVFFAKND

-657 SKEEYTEEFIKKAKD
+657 SKEEYTTQFIKEAK
-672 KYSLDSDEREEI
+672 KEYFIDSNEREEI
-684 IELKYILNKES
+684 KELKYILNRNN
-695 ILKFPLK
+695 ILNFSNNK
-702 RSPFPEEEKYNS
+702 SSFPEIEKGGKPS
-714 EEKRNISNTLNWFS
+714 TLNWFMNN
-728 SRKGKTYNLPTISNY
+728 KDYKLPTISNY

>member
-1 MEKKIDKGQKR
+1 MEKKINKGQKR
-12 GIVEDVNE
+12 GIVEDINE

-70 NLKNE
+70 KLQNE
-75 DSKKDLSYSKNF
+75 DSKKDLSYNKNS

-121 LGDENKAERHSI
+121 LGESSKAERY
-133 EKGNFSG
+133 EVKKGKFSG

-167 VEECHK
+167 VEECHE
-173 TKDGEE
+173 TKDGKEC
-179 YYKVTKYVIP
+179 YKVTKYMIP

-214 ERLTYRYQMKK
+214 ERLIYRAGAFKLKEKK
-225 NGRTNIFGVIHKLPT
+225 FGIIKTLPNGKNDGIIEGADVIRIERELAISKVKSLKKIGGKNNTKDYEGFYEIYVNKNKVNNYKANPESYKYDKKIDEEKDYEILIDRIAGCMEKSILWIGTEFPRRKKGEKLPT
-240 NNDPGK
+240 YAKILVPNKKRYKFSAEEYNDLKILIEERNNSKKPLYVDE
-246 IIRADKIKIKKSILP
+246 IK
-261 SKYQKSGFY
+261 
-270 PLKVVIDSPFV
+270 
-281 KDCIRR
+281 
-287 AKQRS
+287 
-292 DYERGKDD
+292 KDD
-300 PNAINDVD
+300 PIIFKVDRNDRAINLV
-308 NFEKLQRNGIKNNAI
+308 
-323 LWVGSHTDNKKYE
+323 
-336 KILIFD
+336 
-342 EDKRDDYYSFSKAEY
+342 
-357 DDLQFLIDERVGN
+357 
-370 EKKDKKIFYIDKV
+370 
-383 KENDAV
+383 
-389 IFEKEEDV
+389 
-397 KLSDSSFNLKKNDVI
+397 
-412 NVEVENKNV
+412 
-421 KKLAFSEIPR
+421 FSEIPR
-431 LKYKCKPIDLVP
+431 LRYKCSPLDLIPEKFKPCIN
-443 KGFRPCNNIEELC
+443 KEKLC
-456 FACRLFGTIG
+456 FACRVFGTIG
-466 DNSKKAKEENVKK
+466 DNSKSKENNNDSKN
-479 ESFSIASRISIT
+479 ESFAISSRIFIT
-491 DALSIY
+491 DALSL
-497 SQNDV
+497 DTRDEK
-502 KEENVILKSLG
+502 KEKELDRLRSLG
-513 EPHPTLLRFYLK
+513 EPHPTLLGFYLK
-525 YGDYDKE
+525 YGDYDKR
-532 YEEGKY
+532 YDKGKY

-543 KFYWHHTNKIKA
+543 KFYWHHTKKIEA
-555 GENYSQYIESFKDEK
+555 GKNWENYRNSIETKNHDN
-570 ISPTN
+570 TN
-575 SEIKFLKPLQEFE
+575 SKIYFLEPLQKFE
-588 FEINFRDLTEE
+588 FEIDFKDLTEK

-608 EVEEGKSLHKI
+608 EVEEGKSLHKL

-642 NKYASFDKND
+642 KKYIFFDKND

-657 SKEEYTEEFIKKAKD
+657 SKEEYTTQFIEEAKKEYFI
-672 KYSLDSDEREEI
+672 DSNEREEI
-684 IELKYILNKES
+684 KELKYILNRNN
-695 ILKFPLK
+695 ILNFSNNK
-702 RSPFPEEEKYNS
+702 SSFPEIEKGGKPS
-714 EEKRNISNTLNWFS
+714 TLNWFMNN
-728 SRKGKTYNLPTISNY
+728 KDYKLPTISNY